1 MAVRYYDNELLNKI
15 RSWVIDPNM
24 KILGPADARQFFQ
37 QRADRTH
44 DKALAL
50 PQIVLSRT
58 GYCDIN
64 NPNKQAL
71 SYDGGH
77 IETVSDRRSGVL
89 NAIPIK
95 ISYELSIY
103 TRYFD
108 EADEYARNFAFNLIN
123 YPSVDIN
130 IPYQGANIPHRSTI
144 DLNNRISDNSNQS
157 GRLAPDQYYRI
168 SLSFDINDAYLFSI
182 PILYNYETADDGSVH
197 IYNDVTNK
205 IEK

>member
-1 MAVRYYDNELLNKI
+1 M
-15 RSWVIDPNM
+15 
-24 KILGPADARQFFQ
+24 
-37 QRADRTH
+37 
-44 DKALAL
+44 
-50 PQIVLSRT
+50 
-58 GYCDIN
+58 
-64 NPNKQAL
+64 
-71 SYDGGH
+71 
-77 IETVSDRRSGVL
+77 
-89 NAIPIK
+89 
-95 ISYELSIY
+95 
-103 TRYFD
+103 
-108 EADEYARNFAFNLIN
+108 
-123 YPSVDIN
+123 DIN

>member
-95 ISYELSIY
+95 LSYQLDIY

-108 EADEYARNFAFNLIN
+108 EADEYARNFIFNLIN
-123 YPSVDIN
+123 YPSLEIN
-130 IPYQGANIPHRSTI
+130 IPYQNANIKHRSQIT
-144 DLNNRISDNSNQS
+144 LNPRITDNSNNS
-157 GRLAPDQYYRI
+157 NRLAPDQFSRVSI
-168 SLSFDINDAYLFSI
+168 NFDINDAYLFSI
-182 PILYNYETADDGSVH
+182 PIMYNYDVDESQYYV
-197 IYNDVTNK
+197 YNDITNK
-205 IEK
+205 IEE